1 MHSSERAFDLVIRG
15 GTVIDGSGGPRRVA
29 DVGIR
34 GTTIAA
40 VEPGLPAA
48 PREIDAR
55 GKLVT
60 PGFVDVHTHYDA
72 QVTWDAQVTPSSG
85 HGVTTVVMGNCGVG
99 FAPARTSEAEHKWL
113 IGLMEGVED
122 IPGSAMT
129 EGMIWAW
136 EHFPDYLDAI
146 ARKPRAID
154 VCAQV
159 PHGALRAYVMGRR
172 GAKHEPAT
180 DEDLASMAKLVREG
194 VEAGALGF
202 STSRTPIHKGMDGE
216 YVPGTFADSRELWAL
231 GRAVVEGGGVM
242 FQMTG
247 SHVDMAEEFTW
258 MRALASET
266 GVRVSFNLL
275 QTDQKPEL
283 WQTMLAKLDVA
294 EREGLPIWA
303 QVAGR
308 PNGILMTWQGSAIP
322 FLPYPSY
329 MPLHHLPFDKRLAR
343 LREPGLRD
351 KVIAE
356 KPFSIGPFEDF
367 IISSF
372 HKMYRLG
379 EQPDYEPDPSA
390 SASARASREG
400 GSAQGIVWD
409 WMMED
414 EGRGI
419 VYFPIFGY
427 AQGDFETLRHLLEHP
442 RTRLGLGD
450 GGAHCGAVC
459 DASIQTFMLT
469 HWVRDRTR
477 GPKLGLERVVQI
489 MSRDTATFYG
499 LDDRGL
505 VRPGYKADLNVI
517 DFERLR
523 LQAPRI
529 VHDLPADG
537 RRFVQDAEG
546 FVATIVSGA
555 ITQRDGQP
563 TGELPGVLVRGP
575 KSNPAS

>member
-1 MHSSERAFDLVIRG
+1 MSDSAFDLVIRG
-15 GTVIDGSGGPRRVA
+15 GTLVDGSGGPRFVA

-34 GTTIAA
+34 GSTIAA
-40 VEPGLPAA
+40 VEPGLPAGQ
-48 PREIDAR
+48 REIDAR

-72 QVTWDAQVTPSSG
+72 QVTWDAEVSPSSG
-85 HGVTTVVMGNCGVG
+85 HGVTTLVMGNCGVG

-113 IGLMEGVED
+113 ISLMEGVED
-122 IPGSAMT
+122 IPGTAMT
-129 EGMIWAW
+129 EGMIWSW
-136 EHFPDYLDAI
+136 EHFPEYLDAI
-146 ARKPRAID
+146 ARKPRVLD

-172 GAKHEPAT
+172 GAKHEAAT
-180 DEDLASMAKLVREG
+180 DEDLEQMARLVREG

-202 STSRTPIHKGMDGE
+202 SSSRTPIHKGMDGE
-216 YVPGTFADSRELWAL
+216 FVPGTFADRRELWAL

-247 SHVDMAEEFTW
+247 NHVDMADEFGW
-258 MRALASET
+258 MRELAAET
-266 GVRVSFNLL
+266 GVRISFNLL
-275 QTDQKPEL
+275 QTDQKPDL
-283 WQTMLAKLDVA
+283 WQTMLGKLDEA

-303 QVAGR
+303 QVAAR
-308 PNGILMTWQGSAIP
+308 PNGILMTWQGTAIP

-329 MPLHHLPFDKRLAR
+329 MPLHHLPFAKRLPR
-343 LREPGLRD
+343 LREPGLRE
-351 KVIAE
+351 KIMAE
-356 KPFSIGPFEDF
+356 KPFSIGAFEDY

-379 EQPDYEPDPSA
+379 EQPNYEPEPGESA
-390 SASARASREG
+390 AARAARA
-400 GSAQGIVWD
+400 GSSAAGIVWD

-414 EGRGI
+414 EGRGL

-427 AQGDFETLRHLLEHP
+427 AHGDFEVLRTLLQHP

-450 GGAHCGAVC
+450 GGAHCGAIC

-477 GPKLGLERVVQI
+477 GPKLPLERVVQI
-489 MSRDTATFYG
+489 LSRDAATFYG

-517 DFERLR
+517 DFDALR
-523 LQAPRI
+523 LHAPRI
-529 VHDLPADG
+529 VYDLPAEG
-537 RRFVQDAEG
+537 RRFVQDADG
-546 FVATIVSGA
+546 YVATIVSGQ
-555 ITQRDGQP
+555 ITRLAGQS
-563 TGELPGVLVRGP
+563 TGALPGVLVRGP
-575 KSNPAS
+575 KANPAA